1 RNEPG
6 AARQPAAC
14 HRAAAHARGH
24 GAARDRQRPGGLTGA
39 AIPRGASHKERRD
52 SPSIRRIRG
61 ECPAASSCQAHVD
74 PDRGRRRAAER
85 YEMRVN
91 LPVTQRNHDY
101 PGDEMLVSST
111 NTRGEITHC
120 NPAFVRV
127 SGYSYEELIGQP
139 HNLIRHPDVPA
150 AIFRDMWRTIG
161 RGKPWS
167 GVVKNRCK
175 NGDHYWVHANVTPVL
190 DGRKPRGY
198 LSVRTKPTQEQI
210 DEAEALYA
218 RMRAEAE
225 SGRITIAF
233 DGGRLVRAGWR
244 GRLRKLLDLD
254 LTARLAGA
262 IAVLGGLV
270 MLPDILG
277 MQGWPAMA
285 CRLGSIAL
293 VGGAMLAHCH
303 FWVQKVLDE
312 AARFA
317 GDIAGCNL
325 ASTARTDHPGT
336 LGALFRGLAQIR
348 INLRAV
354 VGDLRNEVH
363 GFMSAA
369 ADIASGST
377 ALSSRTEAQ
386 ACSLQQTA
394 SAMEE
399 LSSVVASTAESANAM
414 AEESERSTEVAGK
427 GGAAIAEVRASM
439 ESLAKSSARMGEIT
453 ATIEG
458 IAFQTN
464 LLALNAAGEAARAGE
479 QGRGFAVVAGEV
491 RRLAQRSAD
500 AAKEIGALIQS
511 MTSGIEHG
519 TGRM

>member
-1 RNEPG
+1 
-6 AARQPAAC
+6 
-14 HRAAAHARGH
+14 
-24 GAARDRQRPGGLTGA
+24 
-39 AIPRGASHKERRD
+39 
-52 SPSIRRIRG
+52 
-61 ECPAASSCQAHVD
+61 
-74 PDRGRRRAAER
+74 
-85 YEMRVN
+85 
-91 LPVTQRNHDY
+91 
-101 PGDEMLVSST
+101 
-111 NTRGEITHC
+111 
-120 NPAFVRV
+120 
-127 SGYSYEELIGQP
+127 
-139 HNLIRHPDVPA
+139 
-150 AIFRDMWRTIG
+150 
-161 RGKPWS
+161 
-167 GVVKNRCK
+167 
-175 NGDHYWVHANVTPVL
+175 
-190 DGRKPRGY
+190 
-198 LSVRTKPTQEQI
+198 
-210 DEAEALYA
+210 
-218 RMRAEAE
+218 
-225 SGRITIAF
+225 
-233 DGGRLVRAGWR
+233 
-244 GRLRKLLDLD
+244 
-254 LTARLAGA
+254 
-262 IAVLGGLV
+262 
-270 MLPDILG
+270 
-277 MQGWPAMA
+277 
-285 CRLGSIAL
+285 
-293 VGGAMLAHCH
+293 
-303 FWVQKVLDE
+303 
-312 AARFA
+312 
-317 GDIAGCNL
+317 

-519 TGRM
+519 TGRMMQASETIDEMLRSVERVGSRVRDISTATHEQSQGMGQITQAVEQLDTLTQQNTALAEESAATSSALRDSAVSLGRSVDVFRL